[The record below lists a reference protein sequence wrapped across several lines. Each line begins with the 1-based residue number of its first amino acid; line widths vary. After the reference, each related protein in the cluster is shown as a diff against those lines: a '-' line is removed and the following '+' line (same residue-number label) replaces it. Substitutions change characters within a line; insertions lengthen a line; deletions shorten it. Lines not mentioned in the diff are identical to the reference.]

1 MMMVTVGLNNQVR
14 QLGSSCAGVHGPR
27 VQALFAWPGLSS
39 AAARLDERPVC
50 FSCWEGTWG

>member
-14 QLGSSCAGVHGPR
+14 QLSSSCAGVRGPL
-27 VQALFAWPGLSS
+27 VQALFARPGLSS
-39 AAARLDERPVC
+39 AAAQLNERPVC

>member
-1 MMMVTVGLNNQVR
+1 MMVTVGLNNQVR